1 MHTVQA
7 VYPEVDAYIATF
19 ASTLPKRSKVNIVI
33 FASESALGEPQ
44 LELGRPQV
52 RGRLDMYISQQVDL
66 SDLKPAGIL
75 LTDDF
80 NPLDRMAAP
89 IFLSVRRD
97 IRKLF
102 GQYLV
107 ID

>member
-1 MHTVQA
+1 
-7 VYPEVDAYIATF
+7 
-19 ASTLPKRSKVNIVI
+19 
-33 FASESALGEPQ
+33 
-44 LELGRPQV
+44 
-52 RGRLDMYISQQVDL
+52 
-66 SDLKPAGIL
+66 LKPAGIL